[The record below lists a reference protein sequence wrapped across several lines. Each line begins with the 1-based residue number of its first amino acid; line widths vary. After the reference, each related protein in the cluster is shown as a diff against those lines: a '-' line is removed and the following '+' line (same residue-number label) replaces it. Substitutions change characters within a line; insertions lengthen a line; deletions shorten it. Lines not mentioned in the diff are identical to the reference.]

1 MVFTKP
7 PKAIKG
13 DASVNGDYC
22 LVFLCDFLLFFLSV
36 SGATFLPSVSE
47 WGVEPRGALSPHVFL
62 RAGSHRQSG

>member
-7 PKAIKG
+7 SKAIKG

-22 LVFLCDFLLFFLSV
+22 LVFLWNFLLFFLSV
-36 SGATFLPSVSE
+36 SGATFLPYVSE
-47 WGVEPRGALSPHVFL
+47 WGVKPHGTLSPRVFL